1 MICFCRSVWQLRKV
15 SDSPGPAL
23 LLISVF
29 FTILSLFV
37 VVICEM
43 HQIDLISW
51 LGETYLFSVRNVAAC
66 MTRRTSLFCV
76 FGTLTSTD
84 LVGFCVSLDFQRH

>member
-15 SDSPGPAL
+15 SHSPGPAL

-29 FTILSLFV
+29 FTILSLS
-37 VVICEM
+37 VVIICEI

-51 LGETYLFSVRNVAAC
+51 LGETYLLRVRNVAAC
-66 MTRRTSLFCV
+66 KTRHTSPFCV

-84 LVGFCVSLDFQRH
+84 LIGLCQS